1 MNLLPF
7 ALLLISVTVTATE
20 VYMSRDAQGNVIFSD
35 QPSAGAQK
43 HAVRELPSVPALA
56 PQIST
61 QQPASVN
68 EPTFSYTSLSI
79 ITPTNGQTI
88 PTGMAGNVD
97 ISGVLSPGLREA
109 DTLILLSN
117 GSVLRQGRQTSFQ
130 LQNLD
135 RGEHTLQMVVRDKDG
150 KTLISSNPVTLYVQ
164 RASVLNRSAPAPK

>member
-7 ALLLISVTVTATE
+7 AFLLTCATVSATE
-20 VYMSRDAQGNVIFSD
+20 VYMSRDEQGNIIFSD
-35 QPSAGAQK
+35 RPSAGAQR
-43 HAVRELPSVPALA
+43 HEVRELPSVPAFTA
-56 PQIST
+56 PVT
-61 QQPASVN
+61 AQQPSTVN

-88 PTGMAGNVD
+88 PTGMAGNVE

-117 GSVLRQGRQTSFQ
+117 GNVLRQGRQTSFQ
-130 LQNLD
+130 LQNLE

-164 RASVLNRSAPAPK
+164 RASVLNRSTPAPK